1 MRPLDPGRSDNLS
14 QIEFQSI
21 SGKGTLTW
29 LDTSEKDRRGT
40 LEFIDTLRER
50 DVRDEL
56 GIGVVRD
63 ASSDLMFPGTST
75 VQTRAKYFLLVPWC
89 YLKAVDYARRTSAAR
104 DKLDTFTR
112 DREISLMRPLEAGGD
127 VMGLLG
133 RDAKQGLTQQPSA
146 ISRQGLGTWGIRRFA
161 GSRA

>member
-1 MRPLDPGRSDNLS
+1 MSV
-14 QIEFQSI
+14 
-21 SGKGTLTW
+21 LTW
-29 LDTSEKDRRGT
+29 LDTSD
-40 LEFIDTLRER
+40 LEFIDTFRER
-50 DVRDEL
+50 DTRDEL
-56 GIGVVRD
+56 GIGFVRD

-133 RDAKQGLTQQPSA
+133 HNGFVSWARGSVPANIGLWVYLRGRTRLVDWSMMKHNFTFYFTIA
-146 ISRQGLGTWGIRRFA
+146 VGWGTL
-161 GSRA
+161 